1 MRGDYKILN
10 ENITPAEPAVGL
22 FDRIILAIKRE
33 KEIRQ
38 TRSLLFS
45 FLSLLIVS
53 FGAMPFSFIF
63 FVEEWRASGIGYFI
77 STSTSVA
84 MSNMGVFI
92 NLWQDFFMSILEALP
107 VFGVIIFA
115 VNIALVLFTVRLFL
129 YKKGLLLK
137 FIYGR

>member
-10 ENITPAEPAVGL
+10 ENITPAEPAAGL

-107 VFGVIIFA
+107 VFGVIIFV